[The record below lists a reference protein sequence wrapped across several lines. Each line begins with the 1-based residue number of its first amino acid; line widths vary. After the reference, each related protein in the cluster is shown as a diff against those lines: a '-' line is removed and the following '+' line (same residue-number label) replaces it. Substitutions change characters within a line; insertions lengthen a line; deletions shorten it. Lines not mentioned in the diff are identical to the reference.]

1 MTFKSCIM
9 AIDDEPIILRTL
21 ERALVAKD
29 YQVITV
35 SDSSKAIPQL
45 EKFRPD
51 LILLDIMMPGLDGFQ
66 ILNLIRERCNA
77 PVIMLTA
84 KDQCDSKVSTLI
96 IGADDYITKPFSI
109 DVLVARIESK
119 LRRTKDQVKWKI
131 PQEG

>member
-35 SDSSKAIPQL
+35 SDSSQAIPHL

-66 ILNLIRERCNA
+66 ILNLIRKRCNA

-119 LRRTKDQVKWKI
+119 LRRTKGQVQWKI
-131 PQEG
+131 PPKE